1 MAGIDKQSW
10 DKLFTLI
17 QESQCLLLS
26 THMNGDG
33 DGLGSEIAFYYYL
46 KSLNK
51 ECRIINPTPLPYNY
65 TMIDPDGIV
74 EEYSH
79 SMNKWLSD
87 VDLTIVFD
95 IGDHR
100 RVGKIGKQV
109 YGKCIS
115 VSIDHHPA
123 RDDHPFKLN
132 LVDPKAPATGY
143 LIWKYLQHI
152 GFANSKLP
160 INIANALYASVVT
173 DTGSFKYQSTTADTH
188 YMAAHL
194 IESGVDGFEIQKD
207 IYEQRRIAQIKLLG
221 EVIQSLQFSASG
233 KIVWIVIS
241 QNMIKKV
248 NGSDE
253 DVDGFTEFLRM
264 IQGVEISF
272 MILEKSDGSHRIS
285 FRSSGKYTVN
295 DVAKIFNG
303 GGHKFA
309 SGASMKNIS
318 ANDIEKKINS
328 QLVAKIRGDF

>member
-1 MAGIDKQSW
+1 MPRIHKQNW
-10 DKLFTLI
+10 DELLTLI
-17 QESQCLLLS
+17 EGSESILLS
-26 THMNGDG
+26 THINGDG

-51 ECRIINPTPLPYNY
+51 KCRIINPTPLLYNY
-65 TMIDPDGIV
+65 TVIDPDSVV
-74 EEYSH
+74 EEYSN

-87 VDLTIVFD
+87 VDLAIVFD

-100 RVGKIGKQV
+100 RVGNIGKQI
-109 YGKCIS
+109 YGKCVS

-123 RDDHPFKLN
+123 RDGHPFKLT
-132 LVDPKAPATGY
+132 LVDSDAPATGY
-143 LIWKYLQHI
+143 LIWKYFQHI
-152 GFANSKLP
+152 GSANKKLS
-160 INIANALYASVVT
+160 IIIANALYASLVT

-194 IESGVDGFEIQKD
+194 IESGVDGYEIQRN
-207 IYEQRRIAQIKLLG
+207 IYEQRRIAHVKLLG

-233 KIVWIVIS
+233 KIVWIVIT
-241 QNMIKKV
+241 QAMIKKV

-264 IQGVEISF
+264 IQGVEISY
-272 MILEKSDGSHRIS
+272 MVLEKSDGTHRIS

-295 DVAKIFNG
+295 DVAKMFNG

-309 SGASMKNIS
+309 AGASMNNTS
-318 ANDIEKKINS
+318 VNDIEKKINS
-328 QLVAKIRGDF
+328 HLVSKMRGEF